1 VTRREFITL
10 LGGAAAWPGGGRSDE
25 RQLKMP
31 TGRVKFFN
39 TDRGFGFILPDDG
52 GPDVFVHLHDVETAG
67 MKTLVASQVLVY
79 NTPPRAMAA

>member
-1 VTRREFITL
+1 
-10 LGGAAAWPGGGRSDE
+10 
-25 RQLKMP
+25 MP

-67 MKTLVASQVLVY
+67 MKTFVEDVRPAGRL
-79 NTPPRAMAA
+79 